1 MLNQEKIKAILQDSY
16 FFRDCG
22 IDLAYIN
29 YEILKKGRLIS
40 DRQDGKKHVVLVV
53 KGTIE
58 VYSIALDGKEV
69 LLSLLKTGDCFGIS
83 NLFLEDTDLPTVLM
97 CATDAEVLLIPKYLL
112 IEAMKANGELAIR
125 YATVYNR
132 KIQFL
137 LQKIESLTMQSGKCK
152 VAEFLLSHTDEQGM
166 VVLEHSKEHFAS
178 VLGISRASL
187 FRELS
192 YFQTEGIISQINSG
206 IRIDSRERLE
216 AVLYQ
221 SGK

>member
-1 MLNQEKIKAILQDSY
+1 MKQQRINEILQNSY

-22 IDLAYIN
+22 IDL
-29 YEILKKGRLIS
+29 LKISHQELDKGRLIS
-40 DRQDGKKHVVLVV
+40 DRQEGKSHVVLVV
-53 KGTIE
+53 KGKIE

-69 LLSLLKTGDCFGIS
+69 LLSLLKAGDCFGIS
-83 NLFLEDTDLPTVLM
+83 NLFLADTELPTVLM
-97 CATDAEVLLIPKYLL
+97 CATDAEVLLIPKDLL

-125 YATVYNR
+125 YATVYNE

-152 VAEFLLSHTDEQGM
+152 VAEYLLSHTDEHNIA
-166 VVLEHSKEHFAS
+166 VLEHSKEHLAS

-192 YFQTEGIISQINSG
+192 YFQNEDIITQDRDG
-206 IRIDSRERLE
+206 IRINDRQRLE
-216 AVLYQ
+216 SILYQ